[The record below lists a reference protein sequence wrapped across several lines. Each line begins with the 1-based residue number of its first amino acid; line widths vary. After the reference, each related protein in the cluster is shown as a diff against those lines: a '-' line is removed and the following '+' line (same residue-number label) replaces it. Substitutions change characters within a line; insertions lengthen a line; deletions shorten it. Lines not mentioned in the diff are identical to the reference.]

1 MPLAATTRIPKP
13 EWLKIRLP
21 QGETSTEVSRVV
33 AQHRLHTI
41 CTGGLCPNRG
51 ECWERGTATF
61 MLGGD
66 ICTRA
71 CKFCHVKTGRPAP
84 LDPEEPANIARS
96 VQLLQLKH
104 VVLTSVDRDDLG
116 DLGAAH
122 WAQVIRAVKER
133 NPGTTMEALIPD
145 FQGRKELVNLVV
157 ATRPE
162 VISHNIETVRR
173 LSAQVR
179 SRATYETSI
188 AVLRQVAASGLV
200 AKSGMML
207 GLGETPA
214 EVLQAMDDLLQ
225 AGCTVMT
232 IGQYLQ
238 PSKSNIAVAEYV
250 APEVFEGYRRAG
262 KAKGFAHIESA
273 PLVRSSYRAERHVA
287 APRGPLQVKRYPQPL
302 AYREAWQQQQALLEQ
317 LKREKQAGA
326 AAAHH
331 LLLVE
336 HPHVYTLGRNG
347 SAANLLAAASGVQA
361 ELIRVDRGG
370 DITYHGPGQLV
381 AYPIFCLDALGIGIK
396 DYVHRLEEVV
406 MRVVARYGLQGQ
418 RMDGATG
425 VWIDAGT
432 PAARKICAIG
442 IRCSQSVTM
451 HGFALNVNT
460 DLSYFNLI
468 NPCGFADRGVTSI
481 AKETGKEAPLEEV
494 KALVVRHIEEVFGL
508 QAQAGEA

>member
-1 MPLAATTRIPKP
+1 M
-13 EWLKIRLP
+13 
-21 QGETSTEVSRVV
+21 
-33 AQHRLHTI
+33 
-41 CTGGLCPNRG
+41 
-51 ECWERGTATF
+51 
-61 MLGGD
+61 
-66 ICTRA
+66 
-71 CKFCHVKTGRPAP
+71 
-84 LDPEEPANIARS
+84 
-96 VQLLQLKH
+96 
-104 VVLTSVDRDDLG
+104 
-116 DLGAAH
+116 
-122 WAQVIRAVKER
+122 
-133 NPGTTMEALIPD
+133 
-145 FQGRKELVNLVV
+145 
-157 ATRPE
+157 
-162 VISHNIETVRR
+162 
-173 LSAQVR
+173 
-179 SRATYETSI
+179 
-188 AVLRQVAASGLV
+188 
-200 AKSGMML
+200 
-207 GLGETPA
+207 
-214 EVLQAMDDLLQ
+214 
-225 AGCTVMT
+225 
-232 IGQYLQ
+232 
-238 PSKSNIAVAEYV
+238 
-250 APEVFEGYRRAG
+250 
-262 KAKGFAHIESA
+262 
-273 PLVRSSYRAERHVA
+273 
-287 APRGPLQVKRYPQPL
+287 KRYPQPL